1 MSPIAVLS
9 RCPAWPSFRCGT
21 GKTLPANT
29 QWTQQPQE
37 GYAAMLDEKLL
48 EYIDIAISREEEA
61 FRFYTDLAGRVTDGA
76 AREALTWIGEEEK
89 KHKAYLEKFRADG
102 VGPEAMRLSDVV
114 YYKIA
119 EHLDEPEVEEDMSRA
134 DIFLVASHREFRAYK
149 FYSELAMLYDAGDAV
164 HDMLHKIANE
174 ELKHK
179 EKMEYLYANTAFPQT
194 DGG

>member
-1 MSPIAVLS
+1 METSHGAP
-9 RCPAWPSFRCGT
+9 R
-21 GKTLPANT
+21 
-29 QWTQQPQE
+29 
-37 GYAAMLDEKLL
+37 
-48 EYIDIAISREEEA
+48 SREARAHVGERL
-61 FRFYTDLAGRVTDGA
+61 FLGQRGGRGHD
-76 AREALTWIGEEEK
+76 
-89 KHKAYLEKFRADG
+89 DG

-134 DIFLVASHREFRAYK
+134 EIFLVASHREFRAYK
-149 FYSELAMLYDAGDAV
+149 FYSELAMLYDTGDAV